1 MLEKYKVVK
10 EKNEDVLYLY
20 LSMNYEF
27 AKDLDDYNL
36 DNLDKNWLINQR
48 IQFNG
53 NKVVIFVDGIPT
65 KVVLLNDNDK
75 IMSDKD
81 IILTLD
87 TDDKI
92 SLDKLLLSIL
102 FSNITIFLEEEALKA
117 ITILYRSELI
127 KRYRNKEKISKDNHH
142 FSYVN
147 LNYYKL
153 LYPNTYKMYETL
165 FKKVIKATDG
175 EYLVYNKEPIEA
187 YIHLVSNGY
196 TETNNNIP
204 YLKQTES
211 LWDLA
216 YPNYM
221 NQKYFSVE
229 ELRKRLNIKDK
240 HINIEIKQLSP
251 SNRILKLQVNDKI
264 FNSLDLMTRLDLP
277 SADITILVLKQGFT
291 FITRG
296 IGNGYGL
303 SIVGANAL
311 AKLDCNYK
319 QILGYYF
326 QNVVLYT
333 KEESKI

>member
-36 DNLDKNWLINQR
+36 DKLDHNWLVNQR

-53 NKVVIFVDGIPT
+53 NKVVIFIDGIPT
-65 KVVLLNDNDK
+65 KVILLNDKVRN
-75 IMSDKD
+75 DKD

-87 TDDKI
+87 TDDKV
-92 SLDKLLLSIL
+92 SLDTFLLSVL
-102 FSNITIFLEEEALKA
+102 FSNITMFLEKETLKA
-117 ITILYRSELI
+117 VTVLYRSEIMKLY
-127 KRYRNKEKISKDNHH
+127 KENKKMRKDNYH

-153 LYPNTYKMYETL
+153 LYPNTYKMYE
-165 FKKVIKATDG
+165 KVFTEAIRETDG
-175 EYLVYNKEPIEA
+175 EYLVYDKAPIDA

-196 TETNNNIP
+196 TEKKDGVP
-204 YLKQTES
+204 YLKQVES
-211 LWDLA
+211 FWDLA

-221 NQKYFSVE
+221 NQRYFTID
-229 ELRKRLNIKDK
+229 ELKKRLSIEEERLD
-240 HINIEIKQLSP
+240 IEIKQLS
-251 SNRILKLQVNDKI
+251 SGNRILKLQVNDKV
-264 FNSLDLMTRLDLP
+264 FDSLDLMARLDLP
-277 SADITILVLKQGFT
+277 SADITILVLKNGFN

-296 IGNGYGL
+296 IGSGYGL
-303 SIVGANAL
+303 SLVGANAL

-326 QNVVLYT
+326 DNVTLYT
-333 KEESKI
+333 KEEAKR

>member
-36 DNLDKNWLINQR
+36 DKLDHNWLVNQR

-65 KVVLLNDNDK
+65 KVILLNDKVRN
-75 IMSDKD
+75 DKD

-87 TDDKI
+87 TDDKV
-92 SLDKLLLSIL
+92 SLDNFLLSVL
-102 FSNITIFLEEEALKA
+102 FSNITMFLEKETLKA
-117 ITILYRSELI
+117 VTVLYRSEIMKLY
-127 KRYRNKEKISKDNHH
+127 KENKKMRKNNYH

-153 LYPNTYKMYETL
+153 LYPNTYRMYEKV
-165 FKKVIKATDG
+165 FKEAIRKTDG
-175 EYLVYNKEPIEA
+175 EYLVYDKTPIDA

-196 TETNNNIP
+196 TEKKDGVP
-204 YLKQTES
+204 YLKQVES
-211 LWDLA
+211 FWDLA

-221 NQKYFSVE
+221 NQKYFTVE
-229 ELRKRLNIKDK
+229 ELRNKLDIKDEKLNI
-240 HINIEIKQLSP
+240 IIKQLS
-251 SNRILKLQVNDKI
+251 SGNRILKLQVNDKI
-264 FNSLDLMTRLDLP
+264 FDSLELMARLDLP
-277 SADITILVLKQGFT
+277 SADITILVLKNGFN

-296 IGNGYGL
+296 IGSGYGL
-303 SIVGANAL
+303 SLVGANAL

-326 QNVVLYT
+326 DKVTLYT
-333 KEESKI
+333 KEEAKR